1 MCVAVCVAQF
11 GKEGARL
18 LVVRNL
24 VNEFQ
29 GFITRTFTSDENA
42 LQSWLD
48 SSMAGYCQTSRTNL
62 VDGDD
67 DDDDDDEDFENDINQ
82 AEVDM
87 DMDIEF

>member
-1 MCVAVCVAQF
+1 MCVAACVAQF

-18 LVVRNL
+18 LVLRNL

-29 GFITRTFTSDENA
+29 GFITRTFTSDQDA

-48 SSMAGYCQTSRTNL
+48 SSMAGFCRISRTNV

-67 DDDDDDEDFENDINQ
+67 DDDDDDDFENDVNQ
-82 AEVDM
+82 AE
-87 DMDIEF
+87 